1 MSAVGAEGWWLS
13 RAEQAPRNRE
23 KQHFK
28 LRIISQME
36 LDWFSFCIT
45 QLPAMELLQVYFEAR
60 RELGLLF

>member
-23 KQHFK
+23 KHHFK
-28 LRIISQME
+28 LRIVCQTE
-36 LDWFSFCIT
+36 LVWFSSRIT
-45 QLPAMELLQVYFEAR
+45 QLPAMELLQVYLEAR

>member
-1 MSAVGAEGWWLS
+1 
-13 RAEQAPRNRE
+13 
-23 KQHFK
+23 
-28 LRIISQME
+28 ME